1 VEDRVNGPRN
11 LVLAAMFVILATGF
25 SAATAAANIYI
36 AQNAAGGNTGA
47 DCADA
52 YAVSWFNNSSNWGS
66 NAAQIGPGTTVH
78 LCGTFTS
85 QINGQGSGS
94 SGSPITVL
102 FESGAQISVQVC
114 PSNGC
119 MNFNGSSYLT
129 IDGGTP
135 CGPGTACNSSLSGT
149 GNITNTANGT
159 GLANQSPSQA
169 IYCLSCSHVEI
180 RNLLI
185 QNLYV
190 HASVSD
196 VTVDQTQV
204 NCVFVSGS
212 NILVHDSTMHDAGW
226 CLIDSFQS
234 GDANVSFYNNDVHDV
249 DHGYVLSGPTS
260 SITAGPFYFYN
271 NKIYGFSNWDTT
283 ANNYHHDGIHCFSGS
298 SSGQTINGWYIYNN
312 TIGNPNYTSGAN
324 INSFIYIEGS
334 TGPPCATTTSPIY
347 VFNNI
352 FLIDHYSTAGH
363 MGLFSGKPVAYN
375 NTLISTD
382 SNSNGTCWTNSGAY
396 GGIGAATMQNNAIGN
411 CFILTSYT
419 PGSWVSG
426 SANNNVYGFTSGNTG
441 SDFYCEGQTS
451 FSGWQGCAGGAK
463 DANSSIQS
471 SINVSTT
478 TGVPNSGSPIIGAG
492 TNFYSLCNGQAN
504 PGLGALCYDQ
514 NGSARPSTGAWDV
527 GAINYSSGT
536 TPPAPPTGLAAAVQ

>member
-1 VEDRVNGPRN
+1 MNAPRKV
-11 LVLAAMFVILATGF
+11 LLAAILVIF
-25 SAATAAANIYI
+25 ATAFSTASNIYI

-52 YAVSWFNNSSNWGS
+52 HAAAWFNSSSNWGS
-66 NAAQIGPGTTVH
+66 AASQIGPGTTVN

-85 QINGQGSGS
+85 QLNGQGSGT
-94 SGSPITVL
+94 SGSPITIL
-102 FESGAQISVQVC
+102 FTPGAQISPAVC

-119 MNFNGSSYLT
+119 MNFNGLSYIT

-149 GNITNTANGT
+149 GNIENTANGT
-159 GLANQSPSQA
+159 GRANQSPSQA

-190 HASVSD
+190 HTSVSD
-196 VTVDQTQV
+196 VIVDQTAV

-212 NILVHDSTMHDAGW
+212 NILIHDSTMHDAGW

-234 GDANVSFYNNDVHDV
+234 GDANVNFYNIDVHNV
-249 DHGYVLSGPTS
+249 DHGYVLSGPVS
-260 SITAGPFYFYN
+260 SVTAGPFYFHN
-271 NKIYGFSNWDTT
+271 NDIYGFSNWDTT

-347 VFNNI
+347 IFNNI

-382 SNSNGTCWTNSGAY
+382 TNSSGTCWTNSGSY

-411 CFILTSYT
+411 CFILASYT

-426 SANNNVYGFTSGNTG
+426 SANYNVYGYASGNTG
-441 SDFYCEGQTS
+441 SDFYCAGQTS
-451 FSGWQGCAGGAK
+451 FSGWQDCAGGAK
-463 DANSSIQS
+463 EANSSIQS

-478 TGVPNSGSPIIGAG
+478 TGAPNSGSALIGAG
-492 TNFYSLCNGQAN
+492 LNLYGLCNGQAN
-504 PGLGALCYDQ
+504 PGIGALCYDQ
-514 NGSARPSTGAWDV
+514 NGNARSSTGAWDV
-527 GAINYSSGT
+527 GALNSSGT
-536 TPPAPPTGLAAAVQ
+536 AQAPAPPTGLAATVQ